1 MLENHIS
8 QIATAIVAALGGAGA
23 WRYYQTKLELK
34 NKSRAHF
41 NREQNMFRDDLRE
54 RVAILEQK
62 LEEAQ
67 EEKEKTAKELSL
79 VLSQLAE
86 YRVRIEFLERENERL
101 RSMR

>member
-8 QIATAIVAALGGAGA
+8 QIIVSIATVLGSAGA
-23 WRYYQTKLELK
+23 WKFYQANLRQ
-34 NKSRAHF
+34 RAKDRQDA
-41 NREQNMFRDDLRE
+41 NREQNLFRDDLRE

-62 LEEAQ
+62 LDEAQ

-101 RSMR
+101 RSTR